1 MKHKRNIA
9 DMMAILADFEQSHDC
24 CKIILEGT
32 YNENMR
38 IKRALYESALISFR
52 RALKNGSTRRP
63 EFGNSLWKF
72 ETENHTEAVNGMN
85 DEKVELLKIAD
96 KCVAHRAVEEAR
108 VVEFPDDEGTGDEI
122 VKTRYRERI
131 DLLPNLRDITKGYID
146 LLQVKLIPRELIAS
160 GKIDLNAKK

>member
-1 MKHKRNIA
+1 MEHKGNIA

-32 YNENMR
+32 YNEKMR

-72 ETENHTEAVNGMN
+72 EDENHIEAVNGMN
-85 DEKVELLKIAD
+85 DEKAELLKIAD
-96 KCVAHRAVEEAR
+96 KCVAHRAMEEAR
-108 VVEFPDDEGTGDEI
+108 VVEFPNDEGTGDHI

-131 DLLPNLRDITKGYID
+131 DLIPNLRDITKGYID
-146 LLQVKLIPRELIAS
+146 LLQKKLIPRELIAS